1 VDQLKLLGI
10 QGIKAMEDIR
20 GLADQ
25 QAEVGQIERNLLEPE
40 QRPALQLMALEDVG
54 VEVERRQGHAALHP
68 TLELEQLDMHVH
80 RAGELRVTGLDGSQF
95 SDLAGLGAG

>member
-1 VDQLKLLGI
+1 
-10 QGIKAMEDIR
+10 
-20 GLADQ
+20 
-25 QAEVGQIERNLLEPE
+25 
-40 QRPALQLMALEDVG
+40 LEDVG

-95 SDLAGLGAG
+95 GDLAGLGAG